1 MLEALDISDKVAVVT
16 GGGSGLGREAAKL
29 FAKNGADVV
38 VAGRRVAP
46 IEETANLVEAAGR
59 KALAI
64 STDVTDSS
72 QVNNLIDRT
81 VSEFGKID
89 ILVNNAGVS
98 GADDSSKQVWEITD
112 EAWRRGIDGDLS
124 GSFYCA
130 RAAGKYMVEANYGK
144 IVNISSGFGY
154 GAMRGL
160 VMYSVAKA
168 GVIHLTRVLAMQRD
182 GFVKSR
188 GCLTVF
194 LVETTMALVEDNAVF
209 LIWGIPDETIGGY
222 ADNCHFRCDFGGVW
236 RQC

>member
-1 MLEALDISDKVAVVT
+1 MLEALDVSDKVAVVT

-29 FAKNGADVV
+29 FAKGGANVV
-38 VAGRRVAP
+38 VVGRRVAP
-46 IEETANLVEAAGR
+46 IEETAGMVEAAGS

-98 GADDSSKQVWEITD
+98 GADDSSKQVCEITD

-130 RAAGKYMVEANYGK
+130 RG
-144 IVNISSGFGY
+144 
-154 GAMRGL
+154 R
-160 VMYSVAKA
+160 
-168 GVIHLTRVLAMQRD
+168 R
-182 GFVKSR
+182 
-188 GCLTVF
+188 
-194 LVETTMALVEDNAVF
+194 
-209 LIWGIPDETIGGY
+209 
-222 ADNCHFRCDFGGVW
+222 
-236 RQC
+236 